1 MEMLVDVPRKV
12 NNQGYEEIEIEPF
25 EVQVREQIGA
35 VLKPDFDV
43 IEVSSLDKTPLNS
56 SANNVFNIGESARV
70 GSSYIRKLLE
80 T

>member
-1 MEMLVDVPRKV
+1 MKMLVDLERHI
-12 NNQGYEEIEIEPF
+12 QDIEPF

-35 VLKPDFDV
+35 ILKPDFDL
-43 IEVSSLDKTPLNS
+43 IEISSLDKTPRNN
-56 SANNVFNIGESARV
+56 SANSVFNIGESARV